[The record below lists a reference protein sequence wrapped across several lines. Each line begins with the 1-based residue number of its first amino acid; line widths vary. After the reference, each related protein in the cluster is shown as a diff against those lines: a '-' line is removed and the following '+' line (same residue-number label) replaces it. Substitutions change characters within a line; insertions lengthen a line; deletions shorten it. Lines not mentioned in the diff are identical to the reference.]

1 MFLKPCGCARL
12 KKSGNMQTVL
22 EIIKATTSYFEK
34 RGIENPRLN
43 VEHLLSHVLG
53 VRRMELYMQFDRPL
67 GETELGPLRELV
79 KRRGAGEPL
88 QHLLGSVEFFGREFI
103 CDGRGLVP
111 RPETEQLVE
120 KVVERLKAQ
129 FSETGK
135 GQRVVDVGTGSGV
148 IAITLALECPWL
160 EVWAVDREEAALELA
175 GINAKQL
182 GVSDRVKIVQG
193 DLLEGLSG
201 PFDWIV
207 ANLPYI
213 PTGQIGTLAAEVQ
226 HDPHSA
232 LDGGVEGLDLIQRL
246 IEQAPGVLQK
256 NGGIA
261 LEIGHNQADA
271 VCHLLQNNFSSVCVE
286 QDYHGIE
293 RFVLGSYG

>member
-1 MFLKPCGCARL
+1 
-12 KKSGNMQTVL
+12 MQTVL

-43 VEHLLSHVLG
+43 VEHLLSHLLG
-53 VRRMELYMQFDRPL
+53 IRRMELYMQFDRPL

-120 KVVERLKAQ
+120 KVLERLKAQ
-129 FSETGK
+129 FNETGER
-135 GQRVVDVGTGSGV
+135 QRVVDVGTGSGV

-175 GINAKQL
+175 GMNAKQL
-182 GVSDRVKIVQG
+182 GVGDQVRIVQG

-213 PTGQIGTLAAEVQ
+213 PTGQIATLAMEVQ

-271 VCHLLQNNFSSVCVE
+271 VCHLLQNNFSSVSVE

>member
-1 MFLKPCGCARL
+1 
-12 KKSGNMQTVL
+12 MQTVL

-53 VRRMELYMQFDRPL
+53 IRRMELYMQFDRPL

-120 KVVERLKAQ
+120 KVLERLKAQ
-129 FSETGK
+129 FNETGER
-135 GQRVVDVGTGSGV
+135 QRVVDVGTGSGV

-175 GINAKQL
+175 GMNAKQL
-182 GVSDRVKIVQG
+182 GVRDQVRLVQG
-193 DLLEGLSG
+193 DLLEGLDG
-201 PFDWIV
+201 PFNWIV

-213 PTGQIGTLAAEVQ
+213 PTDQIATLATEVQ

-271 VCHLLQNNFSSVCVE
+271 VCHLLQNNFSSVSVE